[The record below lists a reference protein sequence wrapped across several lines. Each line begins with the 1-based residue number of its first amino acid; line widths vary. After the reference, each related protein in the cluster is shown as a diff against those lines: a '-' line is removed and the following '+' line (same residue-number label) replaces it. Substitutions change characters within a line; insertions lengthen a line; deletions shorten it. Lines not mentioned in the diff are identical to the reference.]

1 MRCEKCQEGRG
12 GGRRLGGCA
21 RWWPRSLLPDK
32 VGQNPW
38 SDDMSEFQRHLSELR
53 EDSMYK
59 ALLAGQK
66 AQELDPEVAVH
77 EK

>member
-1 MRCEKCQEGRG
+1 
-12 GGRRLGGCA
+12 
-21 RWWPRSLLPDK
+21 
-32 VGQNPW
+32 
-38 SDDMSEFQRHLSELR
+38 MSEFQRHLSELR

>member
-1 MRCEKCQEGRG
+1 MF
-12 GGRRLGGCA
+12 
-21 RWWPRSLLPDK
+21 DK
-32 VGQNPW
+32 VDQNPW

-59 ALLAGQK
+59 ALMANQK
-66 AQELDPEVAVH
+66 AQELDPEITVH